1 VSTMAGTPID
11 RVVHTAGNTD
21 FLRAALSRV
30 RRWREAIRGKC
41 GYLVS
46 HPGFRRAPLL
56 TLSRLLWWRLHCAL
70 GIPATLTLQPW
81 NTRFYL
87 PPVWHGVGTT
97 MIYALRERYEK
108 ELMYLSHFI
117 SPGMVVV
124 DGGANSGI
132 YTVVAAKLVGDNGL
146 VLSFEP
152 GRQAFSV
159 LDKNIRLNG
168 FENVRACRAA
178 LSDKEGPAALYHHA
192 GPNSFSLGQ
201 PDRSGVDFEEVAT
214 RTLGQIMQEQ
224 NVDSVGLIKLDV
236 EGAEELALRGGEAM
250 ILRSHPTII
259 LETNGAAAQRLGLSP
274 TGAWQLLERWGY
286 RFFSL
291 TEQGDLAALDHPPA
305 ASDTVNLVALYHGQ
319 RQ

>member
-1 VSTMAGTPID
+1 MASTSID
-11 RVVHTAGNTD
+11 RVVHPTANAD
-21 FLRAALSRV
+21 FLRAAWSRV
-30 RRWREAIRGKC
+30 RRLKEEIWGKC

-56 TLSRLLWWRLHCAL
+56 ALSRLLWWRLHCAL
-70 GIPATLTLQPW
+70 GIPSTLTLQPW
-81 NTRFYL
+81 DTRFYL
-87 PPVWHGVGTT
+87 PPVWHGAGTT

-108 ELMYLSHFI
+108 ELMYLSRLI

-124 DGGANSGI
+124 DGGANCGI
-132 YTVVAAKLVGDNGL
+132 YTVVAAKLVGPNGL

-152 GRQAFSV
+152 GRKAFSV
-159 LDKNIRLNG
+159 LDRNIRLNA
-168 FENVRACRAA
+168 FENVRACSAA
-178 LSDKEGPAALYHHA
+178 LSDREGPAALYHHA

-201 PDRSGVDFEEVAT
+201 PDRSGADFEEVVT
-214 RTLGQIMQEQ
+214 RTLSQVMQEH

-236 EGAEELALRGGEAM
+236 EGAEELALRGAEAM
-250 ILRSHPTII
+250 IRRSHPTII
-259 LETNGAAAQRLGLSP
+259 LETNGVAAQRLGLSP

-305 ASDTVNLVALYHGQ
+305 ANDTVNVVALHLGQ